1 MSLVGARG
9 GAPTGPAGT
18 RERSPRTVKGPASIR
33 RERLRKA
40 RERGRRT
47 PGRPRRTA
55 RACCGDPVRTLRPGP
70 VRAPRLDRMNA
81 HLDHDPAA
89 SAPLRWL
96 ARLDDEVLLNH
107 YPQRSVERG
116 AAYAERS
123 GVVTDVRLGP
133 DALSGHVQG
142 TLSSPYDTSIRF
154 ICAGRRVITWS
165 DSCTCPKGRDCKH
178 AVALLMSARSAAQ
191 LVLEGR
197 AAASAPAPTSSWES
211 VMARLAPE
219 QGGTRKLAVVFE
231 DAGIAGY
238 DYVSSGRWRLHLL
251 RTGVDGDWVGKR
263 VRWRDLVEAPAM
275 VQARS
280 DQRAAV
286 VGLAQL
292 LGSGDAHAA
301 NRVTL
306 ESLPSEVWAQLR
318 RAVDAGV
325 ELLHDL
331 GDRRHARVHLDPTKA
346 SLGLNLAAAGDD
358 YELQVLLSRDGRPEP
373 FRPGWTLLGEP
384 AHGIL
389 RTEPRGE
396 LRLTELD
403 RSVDPALRPLLEA
416 APSLALPA
424 DDLPRFLG
432 LYAPQLRSNLRLTS
446 SDARVNIDAPP
457 TGGLWVQLD
466 FSRPGRLAL
475 RSGVA
480 LASAGHSTRLELER
494 CPAGL
499 MDEGTR
505 LLLDRVRD
513 LVGGQTAELTGRALL
528 DFVTRELPALEDDPH
543 VLVECIGV
551 RPEYTELTG
560 EPRLAVEV
568 LDAEPDADDA
578 ALATSA
584 VEDAALDGS
593 TDWFG
598 LSVVVTIDG
607 RELPVAALL
616 AALTAG
622 DDHVMLDDGA
632 WIDLARPGLDPLRRL
647 VEEAARLVDPG
658 TGEMRLSRWDLGT
671 WQDLEASGAIT
682 AASARWRR
690 SVAALGH
697 LDEIAPPDVPAA
709 IGARLRPYQTEGY
722 QWLAALWTAGLGG
735 ILADDMGLG
744 KTLQTLALIARA
756 RETGELARPALV
768 VAPTSVMAAWT
779 GEARK
784 FAPSLRVVV
793 IDQTATKSGVPL
805 ARAVAGA
812 DVVVASYTLVRLDEA
827 SFTALEW
834 SLLVLDEAQFVKNHT
849 AKTYAVVRRLLAR
862 MRLVITGTP
871 LENSL
876 MDLWSLLSIAAPG
889 LFPDPRRF
897 QADIARPIESGDE
910 PDRLALLHRRTRP
923 LMLRRTKEQV
933 AAELPPKQE
942 FVVPVTLGR
951 AHRRIY
957 DRELAATRMRVL
969 GLLDDSSR
977 THRIEILAA
986 LTRLRQL
993 SLHPGLLDEADL
1005 AVGSEKIDSLAE
1017 QLHSLAQ
1024 AGHRALVFSQFTGF
1038 LKLVRERLTA
1048 ERIGWEYLDGRTRRR
1063 EERVRA
1069 FKEGDATAFL
1079 ISLKAGGFG
1088 LTLTEA
1094 DYVFVLDPW
1103 WNPAAE
1109 RQAIDRTHR
1118 IGQDKQ
1124 VMVYRL
1130 VSADTIEEKVVELQ
1144 QRKRELFDQVVG
1156 DEALSSGALTLDD
1169 IRGLLA

>member
-1 MSLVGARG
+1 M
-9 GAPTGPAGT
+9 
-18 RERSPRTVKGPASIR
+18 
-33 RERLRKA
+33 
-40 RERGRRT
+40 
-47 PGRPRRTA
+47 
-55 RACCGDPVRTLRPGP
+55 
-70 VRAPRLDRMNA
+70 PRLGRMNA
-81 HLDHDPAA
+81 HLDYDPAA
-89 SAPLRWL
+89 SVQLRWL
-96 ARLDDEVLLNH
+96 ARLSDEILLNH
-107 YPQRSVERG
+107 YPQRSFERG
-116 AAYAERS
+116 AAYAGQA
-123 GVVTDVRLGP
+123 GVVTDVRL
-133 DALSGHVQG
+133 DTATLSGHVQG

-154 ICAGRRVITWS
+154 ICAGQRVVTWS
-165 DSCTCPKGRDCKH
+165 DSCTCPKGKDCKH
-178 AVALLMSARSAAQ
+178 AAALLMSSRSAAQ

-197 AAASAPAPTSSWES
+197 TADATPAPTSSWERA
-211 VMARLAPE
+211 MARLAPE

-231 DAGIAGY
+231 SAGMAGY
-238 DYVSSGRWRLHLL
+238 DYSSSGRWHLHLL
-251 RTGVDGDWVGKR
+251 RTSVDGDWVSKR
-263 VRWRDLVEAPAM
+263 VRWRDLIDSPAM

-286 VGLAQL
+286 LGLAQL
-292 LGSGDAHAA
+292 LSADDTYAM
-301 NRVTL
+301 NRTTL
-306 ESLPSEVWAQLR
+306 ESLPAEVWAQLR
-318 RAVDAGV
+318 RAVGAGV

-331 GDRRHARVHLDPTKA
+331 GDRRHARVHLDPAKA
-346 SLGLNLAAAGDD
+346 SLCLDLAASGDD
-358 YELQVLLSRDGRPEP
+358 YELQVQLRHEDRIEP

-403 RSVDPALRPLLEA
+403 HSVDQAVRPLLAA
-416 APSLALPA
+416 APALALPA
-424 DDLPRFLG
+424 ADLPRFLS
-432 LYAPQLRSNLRLTS
+432 LYAPQLRGHVQLTS
-446 SDARVNIDAPP
+446 SDERVDINEPP
-457 TGGLWVQLD
+457 VSGVWVQID
-466 FSRPGRLAL
+466 FSQLGRASL
-475 RSGVA
+475 RSGVT

-499 MDEGTR
+499 ISDQTRR
-505 LLLDRVRD
+505 LLYRVHA
-513 LVGGQTAELTGRALL
+513 LVGGLSAELSGRALL
-528 DFVTRELPALEDDPH
+528 DFVAHGLPVLEADPD
-543 VLVECIGV
+543 VLVESIGV
-551 RPEYTELTG
+551 RPGYTELTAA
-560 EPRLAVEV
+560 PRLSIEIF
-568 LDAEPDADDA
+568 DDEPDGP
-578 ALATSA
+578 LGATSA
-584 VEDAALDGS
+584 IEDATLAHS

-598 LSVVVTIDG
+598 LSVGVQVGDRQVPVT
-607 RELPVAALL
+607 LL
-616 AALTAG
+616 LTAMAAG
-622 DDHVMLDDGA
+622 DDHVLLDDGA
-632 WIDLARPGLDPLRRL
+632 WIDLERPELDPLRHLADEASRL
-647 VEEAARLVDPG
+647 ADPE
-658 TGEMRLSRWDLGT
+658 TGRMRLSRWDLGM
-671 WQDLEASGAIT
+671 WQDLQASGVIT
-682 AASARWRR
+682 AASARWQR
-690 SVAALGH
+690 SVAALLR
-697 LDEIAPPDVPAA
+697 LDETTPPAVPGT
-709 IGARLRPYQTEGY
+709 IGAELRPYQVEGY
-722 QWLAALWTAGLGG
+722 QWLSALWTAGLGG

-756 RETGELARPALV
+756 KQDGELTHPALV
-768 VAPTSVMAAWT
+768 IAPTSVMAAWT
-779 GEARK
+779 GETGK

-793 IDQTATKSGVPL
+793 IDQTASKSGVPL
-805 ARAVAGA
+805 ARAVEDA
-812 DVVVASYTLVRLDEA
+812 DIVVASYTLVRLDEA
-827 SFTALEW
+827 SFTSLEW
-834 SLLVLDEAQFVKNHT
+834 GLLVLDEAQFVKNHT
-849 AKTYAVVRRLLAR
+849 AKTYSIVRRLLAR

-889 LFPDPRRF
+889 LFPEPKHF
-897 QADIARPIESGDE
+897 QTAFARPIESGE
-910 PDRLALLHRRTRP
+910 QPDRLELLHRRTRP

-942 FVVPVTLGR
+942 FVVPIALSR

-969 GLLDDSSR
+969 GLLDDNAR

-993 SLHPGLLDEADL
+993 SLHPGLLDKSDL
-1005 AVGSEKIDSLAE
+1005 AVGSEKIDSLVE

-1024 AGHRALVFSQFTGF
+1024 AGHRALVFSQFTSF
-1038 LKLVRERLTA
+1038 LRLVRDRLS
-1048 ERIGWEYLDGRTRRR
+1048 EEQIGWEYLDGRTRRR

-1130 VSADTIEEKVVELQ
+1130 VSADTVEEKVVELQ
-1144 QRKRELFDQVVG
+1144 QRKRDLFDQVVG